1 LLKELSYLW
10 DFRKP
15 ERSPKYIPEGWKL
28 ISGINQRIGCGLT
41 GDGNMKDLKIK
52 RPAMLHGKEL
62 ILATRPFAKEIR
74 IKSWVYALS
83 TILFLL
89 MALAATVVVP
99 YFSLRLVF
107 SILAGLLMV
116 RMFIIYHD
124 HQHHSI
130 LTHSKLADIIMTA
143 FGFFILSPTS
153 IWKRSHDHHHN
164 NNSKLFSA
172 SIGSYPIATRK
183 KFEEMTGR
191 QKFEYLAIRHP
202 LTIALGYFS
211 MFIFGMCIASFVS
224 SPRKHYDSLI
234 ALILHVTVSVLLCV
248 FLGWQIWFCLFFLPF
263 VVAFA
268 MGAYLFY
275 AQHNFPGVTFSE
287 NNEWAYEKAA
297 MESSSYMV
305 MNPVMAWLTGN
316 IGYHHIH
323 HLNSKIPFY
332 RLPEVMAHFKELQ
345 QCKRTSLK
353 IKEVIACLRL
363 KIWDQDKKEMVGLRE
378 IR

>member
-1 LLKELSYLW
+1 MLS
-10 DFRKP
+10 
-15 ERSPKYIPEGWKL
+15 
-28 ISGINQRIGCGLT
+28 
-41 GDGNMKDLKIK
+41 
-52 RPAMLHGKEL
+52 GKEL
-62 ILATRPFAKEIR
+62 ILATKPFAKEIR
-74 IKSWVYALS
+74 SKSWFYALS
-83 TILFLL
+83 TILLIGI
-89 MALAATVVVP
+89 ALAATIFIPFFSVKII
-99 YFSLRLVF
+99 FSL
-107 SILAGLLMV
+107 IAGLLMV

-130 LTHSKLADIIMTA
+130 LTHSRLANFIMTV
-143 FGFFILSPTS
+143 FGFYILSPTS

-172 SIGSYPIATRK
+172 SIGSYPIATKRK
-183 KFEEMTGR
+183 YEEMNGR

-224 SPRKHYDSLI
+224 NPRKHYDSLI
-234 ALILHVTVSVLLCV
+234 ALIIHITISVLLFIFV
-248 FLGWQIWFCLFFLPF
+248 GWQIWFCLFFLPF
-263 VVAFA
+263 VIAFA

-275 AQHNFPGVTFSE
+275 AQHNFPGVTFSD
-287 NNEWAYEKAA
+287 NKEWAYEKAA
-297 MESSSYMV
+297 LESSSYMV

-332 RLPEVMAHFKELQ
+332 RLPEVMAQIKELQ
-345 QCKRTSLK
+345 SCKRTSLN

-363 KIWDQDKKEMVGLRE
+363 KIWDQDKNKMVGLRD

>member
-1 LLKELSYLW
+1 MLS
-10 DFRKP
+10 
-15 ERSPKYIPEGWKL
+15 
-28 ISGINQRIGCGLT
+28 
-41 GDGNMKDLKIK
+41 
-52 RPAMLHGKEL
+52 GKEL
-62 ILATRPFAKEIR
+62 ILATKPFAKEIR
-74 IKSWVYALS
+74 SKSWFYALS
-83 TILFLL
+83 TILLIGI
-89 MALAATVVVP
+89 ALASTVLVP
-99 YFSLRLVF
+99 FFSVKIIFSL
-107 SILAGLLMV
+107 IAGLLMV

-130 LTHSKLADIIMTA
+130 LTHSKLANFIMTV
-143 FGFFILSPTS
+143 FGFYILSPTS

-172 SIGSYPIATRK
+172 SIGSYPIATK
-183 KFEEMTGR
+183 KKYEEMNGR

-224 SPRKHYDSLI
+224 NPRKHYDSLI
-234 ALILHVTVSVLLCV
+234 ALIIHVTISVLI
-248 FLGWQIWFCLFFLPF
+248 FIFAGWQIWFCVFFLPF
-263 VVAFA
+263 VIAFA

-275 AQHNFPGVTFSE
+275 AQHNFPGVTFSD
-287 NNEWAYEKAA
+287 NKEWAYEKAA
-297 MESSSYMV
+297 LESSSYMV

-332 RLPEVMAHFKELQ
+332 RLPEVMAHIKELQ
-345 QCKRTSLK
+345 SCKRTSLN

-363 KIWDQDKKEMVGLRE
+363 KIWDQDKNKMVGLRD

>member
-1 LLKELSYLW
+1 MLS
-10 DFRKP
+10 
-15 ERSPKYIPEGWKL
+15 
-28 ISGINQRIGCGLT
+28 
-41 GDGNMKDLKIK
+41 
-52 RPAMLHGKEL
+52 GKEL
-62 ILATRPFAKEIR
+62 ILATKPFAKEIR
-74 IKSWVYALS
+74 SKSWFYVIS
-83 TILFLL
+83 TILLIGI
-89 MALAATVVVP
+89 ALAATILIP
-99 YFSLRLVF
+99 FFSVKIIFILV
-107 SILAGLLMV
+107 AVLLMV

-130 LTHSKLADIIMTA
+130 LTHSRLANFIMTV
-143 FGFFILSPTS
+143 FGFYILSPTS

-172 SIGSYPIATRK
+172 SIGSYPIATKRK
-183 KFEEMTGR
+183 YEEMSGR

-224 SPRKHYDSLI
+224 NPRKHYDSLI
-234 ALILHVTVSVLLCV
+234 ALIIHITISVLLFIFV
-248 FLGWQIWFCLFFLPF
+248 GWQIWFCLFFLPF
-263 VVAFA
+263 VIAFA

-275 AQHNFPGVTFSE
+275 AQHNFPGVTFSD
-287 NNEWAYEKAA
+287 NKEWAYEKAA

-332 RLPEVMAHFKELQ
+332 RLPEVMEHIKELQ
-345 QCKRTSLK
+345 SCKRTSLN

-363 KIWDQDKKEMVGLRE
+363 KIWDQDKNKMVGLRD